1 MKRASSVG
9 STAGRSSSSG
19 QRADISAV
27 CRSFSGGFIPPDS
40 VPTAVRLPP
49 TEGYKFVTSFI
60 YYTHLFPKGKAK
72 RRNSAVLDRNIS
84 DVRIKCLLLFPDRPY
99 FLAKKSAVGNV
110 IRQRSHALRYTKA
123 DRQSSRRAPRPS
135 GRRPIAPPPDRARD
149 SCRIP
154 GQWYPESP
162 QYRRR

>member
-1 MKRASSVG
+1 MVP
-9 STAGRSSSSG
+9 
-19 QRADISAV
+19 
-27 CRSFSGGFIPPDS
+27 PPDDLVHPDSARISRRYAGPFPAVSSHQTASPQPS
-40 VPTAVRLPP
+40 VCPP

-72 RRNSAVLDRNIS
+72 RRNSAVLDRNFS
-84 DVRIKCLLLFPDRPY
+84 DVRVRCLLLFPDRPY

-123 DRQSSRRAPRPS
+123 DRRSSRRAPRPS
-135 GRRPIAPPPDRARD
+135 ERRPIAPPPDRARD

-154 GQWYPESP
+154 GRWYPESP